1 MDTNENFSF
10 VRLFTSALS
19 VEGHTFLALV
29 VTAVSNTGIYQTLCT
44 HTLQVGLT
52 RCLTT
57 LLQERGRLVRKEG
70 KRETFTLA
78 SSFPMS
84 LLLVLS
90 VMSPLKDLIDVLD
103 HFFAT
108 PVINSRSVERQ
119 HTFAESNRPTVDQ
132 LRLLTQE
139 ENTANIHCR
148 F

>member
-57 LLQERGRLVRKEG
+57 LLQERGRLVRKEE

-90 VMSPLKDLIDVLD
+90 VMSLIDVLD